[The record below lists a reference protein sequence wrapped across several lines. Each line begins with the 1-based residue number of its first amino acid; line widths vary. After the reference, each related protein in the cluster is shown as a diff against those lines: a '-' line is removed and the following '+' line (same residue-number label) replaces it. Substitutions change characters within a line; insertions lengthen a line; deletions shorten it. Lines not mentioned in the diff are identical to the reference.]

1 MVASSRTSKK
11 DNSANL
17 SYKPNGFLASINTV
31 MPRISRHRD
40 KCTTGHLCDR
50 TAPVLASQFTVFA
63 NGKPILKRG
72 DRVAPHVRPNPD
84 YPPKRPRCIPHK
96 ANLTGSSRTVF
107 VKGIGVGRRD
117 DKADSGAM
125 TGASPNVFAG

>member
-1 MVASSRTSKK
+1 M
-11 DNSANL
+11 
-17 SYKPNGFLASINTV
+17 ASINTV

-40 KCTTGHLCDR
+40 KCRTGHGCDT

-72 DRVAPHVRPNPD
+72 DRVAPHVRPNPA
-84 YPPKRPRCIPHK
+84 YPPPPKCIPHK

-107 VKGIGVGRRD
+107 VGRIGVGRRG
-117 DKADSGAM
+117 DKADAGAM
-125 TGASPNVFAG
+125 TGASPDVFAG